1 MNINR
6 DVDKYNNQR
15 YILKSE
21 NRKKKNIAKGKTDPR
36 LEFISEVLS

>member
-21 NRKKKNIAKGKTDPR
+21 NRKKNIAKGKTDPR